1 MTKTLLEGMVRREIG
16 TMAFVVLGL
25 LLALVL

>member
-1 MTKTLLEGMVRREIG
+1 MSKHLLDALVRREAG

-25 LLALVL
+25 LLVLAL

>member
-1 MTKTLLEGMVRREIG
+1 MSKSLLEGMVRREIG
-16 TMAFVVLGL
+16 TMAFVVVGL